1 MHVGDA
7 LLLGDRRP
15 AVIDLHTHLLPGVDD
30 GSRAM
35 EVSVQVLERFARE
48 GVTTVACTP
57 HLVASQAHAAPVE
70 AYAALRSSVQ
80 EGAPK
85 GPRLTAGFEIM
96 LDRPG
101 FDLRMPGLT
110 LGDSRAVLVEF
121 PRAALPP
128 GASDELLR
136 IRASGLVPV
145 VAHPERYRG
154 ASIELVQAWREIG
167 AVIQG
172 DAFTLLS
179 TGAMAKLARAL
190 LEEGL
195 YDILA
200 SDNHGDRR
208 SLATVREWLHALGGD
223 EQGRVLTEENPRR
236 VLADEAMAPVPPLAR
251 EQSAWQKLRAM
262 LGRR

>member
-1 MHVGDA
+1 MGHA
-7 LLLGDRRP
+7 LFLGDRRSG
-15 AVIDLHTHLLPGVDD
+15 VIDLHTHLLPGVDD
-30 GSRAM
+30 GSRAL
-35 EVSVQVLERFARE
+35 EVSVQVLERFGRE

-70 AYAALRSSVQ
+70 AYAALRASVQ
-80 EGAPK
+80 EATPT
-85 GPRLTAGFEIM
+85 GPALVAGFEIM

-101 FDLRMPGLT
+101 FDLRLPGLS

-121 PRAALPP
+121 PRASLPP
-128 GASDELLR
+128 GATDELLR
-136 IRASGLVPV
+136 IRVSGLVPV

-154 ASIELVQAWREIG
+154 VTLDMVRAWRELG

-172 DAFTLLS
+172 DALMLLS
-179 TGAMAKLARAL
+179 TGTMAKLARAL
-190 LEEGL
+190 LEDGM

-208 SLATVREWLHALGGD
+208 SLATVREWLLAVGGD
-223 EQGRVLTEENPRR
+223 EQGQLLTEENPRR
-236 VLADEAMAPVPPLAR
+236 VLEDAAMLPVPPFR
-251 EQSAWQKLRAM
+251 PDQSMWQKLRAM